1 MLINIAVYIAAVFG
15 LINRCSHIDVL
26 SLRPNCFL
34 KMQKLVNTSST
45 WWTHVLEEQVCLNA
59 TCTWDSHV
67 LWKHMYF
74 RITCTWHT
82 SASIANIHVVTSI
95 LSRHI
100 PTQTQVRQHLIINP
114 KPFMGTAWTDD
125 VHQHRVYAA
134 NLKNDVGKN
143 DAGSHLDIIVQTD
156 VLEVAFCNECV
167 MCSFW

>member
-1 MLINIAVYIAAVFG
+1 MLINIAVDIATVFG
-15 LINRCSHIDVL
+15 LINRYSHIDVL

-45 WWTHVLEEQVCLNA
+45 WWTHVFDELSCLNM
-59 TCTWDSHV
+59 TCTWDSHA

-95 LSRHI
+95 LWRHI

-114 KPFMGTAWTDD
+114 RPFMGTAWTDD
-125 VHQHRVYAA
+125 LQQHRVYVA
-134 NLKNDVGKN
+134 NLRTDVGKN
-143 DAGSHLDIIVQTD
+143 DAGSHLDIILQAD
-156 VLEVAFCNECV
+156 ILEVAFCNVCV